1 MSADT
6 NLECEKFIFH
16 TIPSKKCRNPT
27 KDSCTQKTHT
37 CDPLSPYVGIIQI
50 RFWVKASAYSQP
62 ACASTPFYF
71 TVIEISNCIVYTH
84 HFCDDV
90 LFSTTIS
97 LYTRTK
103 EMQALFSISLT
114 VLFIRQIHISSTH
127 LNQTEVLHPPSH
139 LRHCLT
145 ILLQS
150 FCPHKLRI
158 LLTLYL
164 TVSFWFCPRLPHNTL
179 MRHGT

>member
-1 MSADT
+1 MFMLFAFFKLKNAGT
-6 NLECEKFIFH
+6 QPK
-16 TIPSKKCRNPT
+16 IPAHKKY
-27 KDSCTQKTHT
+27 T

-62 ACASTPFYF
+62 ACASTPFSRYHPAGCLNPYSRMIYLF
-71 TVIEISNCIVYTH
+71 QLSTSPAWWLIVFNNNFIIH
-84 HFCDDV
+84 VHNRNA
-90 LFSTTIS
+90 SAI
-97 LYTRTK
+97 
-103 EMQALFSISLT
+103 
-114 VLFIRQIHISSTH
+114 LFIRQIHISSTH
-127 LNQTEVLHPPSH
+127 LNETEVLHPPSH

-145 ILLQS
+145 ILLPS

-164 TVSFWFCPRLPHNTL
+164 TVSFWFCPRLSHNTL

>member
-6 NLECEKFIFH
+6 NLESVKKFGHFSH
-16 TIPSKKCRNPT
+16 YSLKNAGTQPKIPAHKK
-27 KDSCTQKTHT
+27 HT

-90 LFSTTIS
+90 LFSTTVLIIHMRVRNA
-97 LYTRTK
+97 RTI
-103 EMQALFSISLT
+103 LP
-114 VLFIRQIHISSTH
+114 ISSFSFMCIPKFFQSNGA
-127 LNQTEVLHPPSH
+127 LQPQSNH
-139 LRHCLT
+139 LRHCLA

-158 LLTLYL
+158 L
-164 TVSFWFCPRLPHNTL
+164 FNTL
-179 MRHGT
+179 SNCFFLVLSPIAP

>member
-16 TIPSKKCRNPT
+16 TIPSKNAG
-27 KDSCTQKTHT
+27 TQPKIPAHKKTHT

-90 LFSTTIS
+90 LFSTTVLIIHMRVRNA
-97 LYTRTK
+97 RTI
-103 EMQALFSISLT
+103 LP
-114 VLFIRQIHISSTH
+114 ISSFSFMCIPKFFQSNGSSSASIQSSSS
-127 LNQTEVLHPPSH
+127 LPSH
-139 LRHCLT
+139 SSSI
-145 ILLQS
+145 ILS
-150 FCPHKLRI
+150 
-158 LLTLYL
+158 T
-164 TVSFWFCPRLPHNTL
+164 
-179 MRHGT
+179 